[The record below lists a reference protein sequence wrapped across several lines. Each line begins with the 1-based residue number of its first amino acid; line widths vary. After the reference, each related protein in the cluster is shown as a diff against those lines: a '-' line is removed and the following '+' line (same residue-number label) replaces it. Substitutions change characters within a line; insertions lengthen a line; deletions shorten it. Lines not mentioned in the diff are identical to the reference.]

1 MGREDS
7 RWSEHKKPAELAP
20 SVTGAV
26 HGFAACMLDGIRPS
40 RFVFQDPNPQ
50 LCAAVAYDEL
60 KCALTGQENACRR
73 TAHRKRDVVDPYGTV
88 WQPRP
93 AYVTRLALQRRLP
106 YQVDQERRLG
116 VRVAVPPVAPSG
128 PPRTA
133 SQGTAAQGWA
143 DLGRERGASSSSSGG
158 GGGRNG
164 GPPPSSG
171 VALFTAE
178 APSRFAPTRRL
189 LQPQR
194 RNEESCWAGLAINA

>member
-133 SQGTAAQGWA
+133 SDGAAQGCQK
-143 DLGRERGASSSSSGG
+143 RGASSSSSSGG
-158 GGGRNG
+158 GGRRNG

-171 VALFTAE
+171 VALFTAV
-178 APSRFAPTRRL
+178 APSRFAPARRL
-189 LQPQR
+189 LQPQPL
-194 RNEESCWAGLAINA
+194 RNDEESCWAGSAINA